1 MTMDSKSCEISIQKP
16 SDDNSAALFLIKYR
30 IKNYFLLMK
39 SFLMQYKQG
48 LILLLALLA
57 PTIAGLN
64 YIFTKPFLVFI
75 TAHHPVNTL
84 SSAFLIYFIYAIWIA
99 IQRPAI
105 QSRTAES
112 YFATLPISKKTNQM
126 IDLLM
131 LCIANNIFLI
141 PLFAV
146 LLQISFTNQFH
157 LAYFLSAI
165 FLTASIFSIEKNALC
180 KNYVG
185 CLLVIFI
192 NIIYCFLKPVISDI
206 LFLAVSTLFIVSVFW
221 TLLWDIRLVK
231 SKGVQRF
238 SMNHYPL
245 SLRNALL
252 LRTAKTQ
259 TISRLYLTALT
270 FVVGVLLSFF
280 SKLSL
285 YPFAM
290 MVVVQ
295 GIAAFIVS
303 GIFVYFEKEKRKYES
318 YLNSLPVS
326 KATWVFKDIV
336 YAIFTLIMFNLIFFL
351 MMIHHFSI
359 GFSLVF
365 SVGLYQVILLTI
377 LYQIRTR
384 FDVFGTLLSSV
395 TTVAWIYFSILL
407 KGFL

>member
-1 MTMDSKSCEISIQKP
+1 MGYKSYELLIQKP
-16 SDDNSAALFLIKYR
+16 GKDNLATFFLIKYR
-30 IKNYFLLMK
+30 VKNYFLLMK

-57 PTIAGLN
+57 PSIAGLN
-64 YIFTKPFLVFI
+64 YIFIKPFLVFI

-84 SSAFLIYFIYAIWIA
+84 SSAFLIYFMYAIWIV

-105 QSRTAES
+105 QLRTTES
-112 YFATLPISKKTNQM
+112 YFATLPISKRTNQM

-141 PLFAV
+141 PLLAV
-146 LLQISFTNQFH
+146 LLRISFTNQFQ
-157 LAYFLSAI
+157 LDYFLLAI
-165 FLTASIFSIEKNALC
+165 FLTISIFSIEKNVLY
-180 KNYVG
+180 KNYFS
-185 CLLVIFI
+185 CFLVIFA
-192 NIIYCFLKPVISDI
+192 NVIYCFAKPLVSGV
-206 LFLAVSTLFIVSVFW
+206 LFLAVSILFIAFIFW
-221 TLLWDIRLVK
+221 TLLWDFRFVKLKSIRLL
-231 SKGVQRF
+231 
-238 SMNHYPL
+238 SMNYYPL

-259 TISRLYLTALT
+259 IILRLCLTGFA
-270 FVVGVLLSFF
+270 FVMGLLLSFF

-285 YPFAM
+285 YPFAI

-295 GIAAFIVS
+295 SIAAFIIS
-303 GIFVYFEKEKRKYES
+303 GIFLYFEKEKRKYES

-326 KATWVFKDIV
+326 KTVWISKDIA
-336 YAIFTLIMFNLIFFL
+336 YAIFTLIVFNLIFFL
-351 MMIHHFSI
+351 IMMYRFSM
-359 GFSLVF
+359 GFSLIF
-365 SVGLYQVILLTI
+365 AIELYQVILLVI

-395 TTVAWIYFSILL
+395 TTVACIYFFILV